1 MITSS
6 PGTSQAPTR
15 ERLLREGLALFA
27 KQGFAAT
34 SVGEIEAAAGLQP
47 RRGALYRH
55 FPSKEALLEAA
66 VAAHFDAVQQV
77 NLELFQAR
85 DTDPKTVALVFG
97 RWLLAD
103 LDAQENMTRILEREG
118 DRLTHLRDRF
128 RAGAEAGFLAVRSI
142 LDGWLRDRGSTLDAA
157 AMAATLMGGIVNF
170 RRSAWTLGAAPL
182 ELDDDRF
189 LTGFADM
196 VASLVGPGG
205 ALR

>member
-1 MITSS
+1 MIISS
-6 PGTSQAPTR
+6 SGTSQAPTR

-27 KQGFAAT
+27 KQGFAET

-66 VAAHFDAVQQV
+66 VAAHVDAVQQV
-77 NLELFQAR
+77 NLELFRAR
-85 DTDPKTVALVFG
+85 DTDPKTVALIFG

-103 LDAQENMTRILEREG
+103 LDAQKNMTLILEREG
-118 DRLTHLRDRF
+118 DRLTQSRNRF
-128 RAGAEAGFLAVRSI
+128 RAGAEAGFQVVRSI
-142 LDGWLRDRGSTLDAA
+142 LEAWLRERGSTLDASVLA
-157 AMAATLMGGIVNF
+157 VTLMGGVVNF

-189 LTGFADM
+189 LAGFADL
-196 VASLVGPGG
+196 VASL
-205 ALR
+205 ADHRNR